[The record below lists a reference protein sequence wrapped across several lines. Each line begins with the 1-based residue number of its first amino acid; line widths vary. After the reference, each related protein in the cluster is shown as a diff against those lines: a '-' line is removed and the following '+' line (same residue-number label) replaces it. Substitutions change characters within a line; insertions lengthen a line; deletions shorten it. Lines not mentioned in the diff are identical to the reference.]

1 MGQLPSSPYRA
12 VMANNFLNSVLFS
25 SPYPTYVPRKISMSR
40 RHRDWAAWSDDIESA
55 VPSLP
60 RDGKQDNPYADS
72 YRVPQDAEIA
82 TLRAIIENE
91 QQIVERLAGDIVRAN
106 ASVELAQNDVEGLAR
121 QLAAAQSAL
130 RFATASR
137 DNIVKDQEKYI
148 TRIGQMQ
155 GVLHPLRRTPIEL
168 LGYIFTLAV
177 QESMVEW
184 ETKTSKSEFSRHGGQ
199 DPTLLAWKLSQVCRR
214 WRNAALDT
222 PRMWR
227 YLHLDLRRATHQIS
241 HRLNTLVR
249 RSGAVPLDVYMQYA
263 NPQNIASFSI
273 LWTGH
278 FLNFGKKWRRLSIDF
293 DSVVQGDDGAGLPH
307 ALPQVEE
314 IHLVGRGQHMHL
326 PNKLIP
332 VVSSAAR
339 VTSRNILLHHI
350 DPTGPTH
357 IPFRA
362 KYISLMLGSM
372 QTLSTMDVAHIL
384 ETCPMLEQLELI
396 ASKGGVTPGIDSPVF
411 AHQALTNIAFHAVH
425 ISSALRPI
433 QRSISLPALRQVTL
447 LSAPLLPSAAL
458 IDGFKQF
465 VGHNP
470 SIRRVQFNK
479 VANLDKE
486 IDDTTRLSGLR
497 EILGAL
503 SSLVHLVLVGDSTS
517 AVIRALLHA
526 FEDGNGSEARV
537 LLPNLEA
544 IIIAKWTEVP
554 PTQQLAQF
562 CAERRDFA
570 KLGEMD
576 IDRTEHGKVISNV
589 ARNAI
594 TVCIRDCPLAVRTMF
609 RQFDQ
614 AFLAASNTTITATSS
629 TS

>member
-1 MGQLPSSPYRA
+1 
-12 VMANNFLNSVLFS
+12 MANNFLNFPS
-25 SPYPTYVPRKISMSR
+25 SYSTYPPRKIHVTR
-40 RHRDWAAWSDDIESA
+40 RHRDWSVWSDDMEECA

-60 RDGKQDNPYADS
+60 RDEKQDNPYTDS
-72 YRVPQDAEIA
+72 YRVPQDTEIA
-82 TLRAIIENE
+82 TLRAIITNE
-91 QQIVERLAGDIVRAN
+91 QQIVERLASDIVRAS
-106 ASVELAQNDVEGLAR
+106 ASVESAKNDVEDLAR
-121 QLAAAQSAL
+121 RLAAAQSAL
-130 RFATASR
+130 SFATASR
-137 DNIVKDQEKYI
+137 DNIVRDQEKYI
-148 TRIGQMQ
+148 ARIGQFQ

-177 QESMVEW
+177 QESVVEW
-184 ETKTSKSEFSRHGGQ
+184 EIKASKNELPRHGGQ

-227 YLHLDLRRATHQIS
+227 YLRVDLRKVTHQIS
-241 HRLNTLVR
+241 HRLNVLVR
-249 RSGAVPLDVYMQYA
+249 RSGAVPLDVCMQFA
-263 NPQNIASFSI
+263 NPQNIGTFSV

-278 FLNFGKKWRRLSIDF
+278 ILNFGKKWRRLLIDF

-307 ALPQVEE
+307 PLPQVEE

-332 VVSSAAR
+332 VVSSAVR
-339 VTSRNILLHHI
+339 ITSRNILLHHI

-362 KYISLMLGSM
+362 KYINLMLGSV
-372 QTLSTMDVAHIL
+372 QTLSTMDVTHIL

-396 ASKGGVTPGIDSPVF
+396 ASKGGVTPGIESPAF

-433 QRSISLPALRQVTL
+433 QQSISLPSLRQVTL
-447 LSAPLLPSAAL
+447 LSVPLLPSGVL
-458 IDGFKQF
+458 TEGFKQF
-465 VGHNP
+465 VRYNP

-479 VANLDKE
+479 IANLDKE
-486 IDDTTRLSGLR
+486 MDNTSGLSGLR

-517 AVIRALLHA
+517 AVIRALLHS
-526 FEDGNGSEARV
+526 FDEGNESEAGV

-544 IIIAKWTEVP
+544 IIIAKWMEVE

-562 CAERRDFA
+562 CAKRRDLV

-576 IDRTEHGKVISNV
+576 VDRAERGKVIGRNV
-589 ARNAI
+589 I
-594 TVCIRDCPLAVRTMF
+594 TVSIRDCPLGVKTAF
-609 RQFDQ
+609 RQFEQ
-614 AFLAASNTTITATSS
+614 AFLAAGDATSIATSS
-629 TS
+629 VFS

>member
-1 MGQLPSSPYRA
+1 M
-12 VMANNFLNSVLFS
+12 N
-25 SPYPTYVPRKISMSR
+25 R
-40 RHRDWAAWSDDIESA
+40 RHRDWSVWSDDINESGT
-55 VPSLP
+55 SLS
-60 RDGKQDNPYADS
+60 RDTKPDNPYADS

-91 QQIVERLAGDIVRAN
+91 QQIVQRLAGDIARAN
-106 ASVELAQNDVEGLAR
+106 ASVQSAQKDVEDLTR

-130 RFATASR
+130 NFANASR
-137 DNIVKDQEKYI
+137 DNIVKDQGKYI

-177 QESMVEW
+177 QESVIDW
-184 ETKTSKSEFSRHGGQ
+184 EIKTSKSEYPRHGVQ

-227 YLHLDLRRATHQIS
+227 YLRLDLRRTTHQIS
-241 HRLNTLVR
+241 LRLNTLVR

-263 NPQNIASFSI
+263 NPQNIGNFSV
-273 LWTGH
+273 LWIGH
-278 FLNFGKKWRRLSIDF
+278 VLNFGKKWRRLSIDF
-293 DSVVQGDDGAGLPH
+293 DSVVQDDDGVGLPH
-307 ALPQVEE
+307 PLPQVEE

-332 VVSSAAR
+332 VLSSATR
-339 VTSRNILLHHI
+339 ITSRNILLHHI

-357 IPFRA
+357 IPFHA
-362 KYISLMLGSM
+362 KYINLMLGST

-396 ASKGGVTPGIDSPVF
+396 ASKGGVTQGIDSPAF
-411 AHQALTNIAFHAVH
+411 AHRALTHIAFHAVH

-433 QRSISLPALRQVTL
+433 QRNISLPVLRQVTL

-479 VANLDKE
+479 VANIDKE
-486 IDDTTRLSGLR
+486 VEDTTRCSGLR

-503 SSLVHLVLVGDSTS
+503 SSLVHLILVGDSTS

-526 FEDGNGSEARV
+526 FEGGDGSEAGL
-537 LLPNLEA
+537 LLPNLEN
-544 IIIAKWTEVP
+544 IIIAKWTDVAA
-554 PTQQLAQF
+554 TQPLAQF
-562 CAERRDFA
+562 CAKRRDFA
-570 KLGEMD
+570 RLCEMD
-576 IDRTEHGKVISNV
+576 IDRTEHGKAIGN
-589 ARNAI
+589 AGRNAI
-594 TVCIRDCPLAVRTMF
+594 TVSLRDCPPMVKTMF

-614 AFLAASNTTITATSS
+614 PSPAAAYAARITATS
-629 TS
+629 

>member
-1 MGQLPSSPYRA
+1 
-12 VMANNFLNSVLFS
+12 MANNFLNFPS
-25 SPYPTYVPRKISMSR
+25 SYPTYPPRKIHVTR
-40 RHRDWAAWSDDIESA
+40 RHRDWSVWSDDMEECA

-60 RDGKQDNPYADS
+60 RDEKQDNPYTDS
-72 YRVPQDAEIA
+72 YRVPQDTEIA
-82 TLRAIIENE
+82 TLRAIITNE
-91 QQIVERLAGDIVRAN
+91 QQIVERLANDIVRAN
-106 ASVELAQNDVEGLAR
+106 ASVESANNDVEDLAR
-121 QLAAAQSAL
+121 RLAAAQSAL
-130 RFATASR
+130 SFATASR
-137 DNIVKDQEKYI
+137 DNIVRDQEKYI

-177 QESMVEW
+177 QESVIEG
-184 ETKTSKSEFSRHGGQ
+184 EVKASKNEQPRHGGQ
-199 DPTLLAWKLSQVCRR
+199 DPTLLAWKLSHVCRR

-227 YLHLDLRRATHQIS
+227 YLRLDLRRTTHQIS

-249 RSGAVPLDVYMQYA
+249 RSGAVPLDVCMQYA
-263 NPQNIASFSI
+263 NPQNIGVFSV

-278 FLNFGKKWRRLSIDF
+278 IFNFGKKWRRLLIDF

-307 ALPQVEE
+307 PLPQVEE
-314 IHLVGRGQHMHL
+314 IHLIGRGQHMHL

-332 VVSSAAR
+332 VVSSAVR
-339 VTSRNILLHHI
+339 IISRNILLHHI

-362 KYISLMLGSM
+362 KYINLMLGSM
-372 QTLSTMDVAHIL
+372 QTLSTMDVTHIL

-396 ASKGGVTPGIDSPVF
+396 ASKGGVTPGIESPTF

-433 QRSISLPALRQVTL
+433 QQSISLPSLRQVTL
-447 LSAPLLPSAAL
+447 LSVPLLPSGAL
-458 IDGFKQF
+458 IGGFKEF

-479 VANLDKE
+479 IANVDKE
-486 IDDTTRLSGLR
+486 MDNTSGLSGLR

-517 AVIRALLHA
+517 AVIRALLHSFA
-526 FEDGNGSEARV
+526 EADGSEAAV

-544 IIIAKWTEVP
+544 VIIAKWSEVE

-562 CAERRDFA
+562 CARRRDLA
-570 KLGEMD
+570 KLSEMD
-576 IDRTEHGKVISNV
+576 VDRAERGKMMGRNV
-589 ARNAI
+589 I
-594 TVCIRDCPLAVRTMF
+594 TVSIRDCPLPVKTAF
-609 RQFDQ
+609 RQFEQ
-614 AFLAASNTTITATSS
+614 AFIAAGEATSIATSS
-629 TS
+629 IFP